1 MQKNWKERNVDLELL
16 TTRIGD
22 FFKTK
27 DFEAIRGEIPTGY
40 QIFAEDSPY
49 FKIDGY
55 VSVAIEGN
63 PNDFVVKFDLCKKS
77 RRRFAMSGIL
87 SETIFLG
94 GYLLSRRLKTEE
106 EWLRLEKEFWRHLDN
121 VLLFLGNSA
130 KSPQVNE

>member
-1 MQKNWKERNVDLELL
+1 MQRNWKGRNIDLELL

-22 FFKTK
+22 FFKAK

-40 QIFAEDSPY
+40 KIFAEGSPY

-77 RRRFAMSGIL
+77 KRRFVMSGIL
-87 SETIFLG
+87 SETMFLG
-94 GYLLSRRLKTEE
+94 GYLLSRKLKSEE
-106 EWLRLEKEFWRHLDN
+106 EWLRLEKEFWRHVDN
-121 VLLFLGNSA
+121 VLLFLGNSS
-130 KSPQVNE
+130 KSPQVDE